1 MKKKTS
7 ILKKSLSL
15 GLAFL
20 MALST
25 GVSGVKVQGEETGI
39 KDKTVT
45 VALESVE
52 HLTVKLNDLEDRE
65 INVSPG
71 SEVKIDVEA
80 EDGYQIDEV
89 KAEDSEGYKAEV
101 TQKDSSY
108 YVRADRDLTIKV
120 TVSDLQVVK
129 PGSEDLDWETANV
142 DVDSVESGRGRT
154 APYDADEFNKL
165 IESICDFGNVSDI
178 MLMANVGEGITTLP
192 SIHDYGI
199 YTDFVRYYSD
209 GSYAVEHRYNEGRF
223 TTTDGEEVF
232 CCYPDFDNTVYKPGE
247 YASYDATRRF
257 DEETIK
263 TIGMM
268 LYYFDNE
275 VACSGLNEQQRYL
288 IRQCVIWSVAGPF
301 WGLNS
306 GLTIEA
312 GNGVYDSDGHLV
324 SDMVAT
330 ALTYGAEFAADEAN
344 REEFTCWGI
353 VFEDANTL
361 AGNGTTQLLS
371 QFFYE
376 RDESPKEGEVALQ
389 KVSSNPYLTDGNPCY
404 SLAGA
409 EYEVK
414 NSDGEVVGTLTTDEE
429 GNTQALKVNEGT
441 YYVKET
447 APSPGYGWDYTEY
460 AVEITSGQTA
470 TVTSKEPPLSDSLGI
485 SLIKIDRDSNGTVN
499 VKGLEGA
506 RFEVKYYALNP
517 DDYNSAADLDDI
529 DATRTWVLE
538 TKYDE
543 ETGGYVARL
552 DDDFKVSGE
561 DFYYNDDEAKCLPIG
576 VITVEEVA
584 APEGYTTEGA
594 VFSSD
599 SMTGPVEG
607 KYFSKILGD
616 GNEARLDGGNEYTV
630 SDKAIRGGIKVAKW
644 DNESNSQNPQGDAS
658 LESTTIEILNKNDY
672 DVMVNGETYGKDQP
686 VLTLTTDA
694 YGNAQTESDALP
706 YGLYEVK
713 ETGAPA
719 GYLNDGSSISQEVFI
734 GEDGV
739 IVDLN
744 NDTNAIKNNVI
755 RGGVKVAKWDNGLNT
770 QTSQGGATLE
780 GAEFAIISQ
789 NSNSVIVNGKTYK
802 KGETLATLRTDANGN
817 AQTSDTLLPYG
828 TYTLK
833 ETKAPTGYLNKGT
846 NITQTFT
853 IRENGVIVDLNK
865 DATAIKNQVI
875 RGGVQLGKWDNELNT
890 QNPQGDASLEGAEFA
905 IINENAHDVIVN
917 GKTYKK
923 GQVVATLKTDANGN
937 AQTASNLLPYGTY
950 TLKETKAPT
959 GYLNKGTNITQTFT
973 IRENGVIVDLNK
985 DATAIKNQ
993 VIRGGVQLGKWDN
1006 ELNTQNPQGDASLEG
1021 AEFAIINENA
1031 HDVIVN
1037 GKTYKKGQVVATLK
1051 TDANGNAQTA
1061 SNLLPYGTYTLKE
1074 TKAPTGYLNEG
1085 TNITQTFTVRENG
1098 VIVDLNKDATAI
1110 KNQVIRGG
1118 VQLGKW
1124 DNESNTQKAQGA
1136 ATLAGAEFEIT
1147 NQSSHDVIVNGKTY
1161 KKGQVVATLVTD
1173 ENGIAK
1179 SAKDLL
1185 PYGKYSYEETKEP
1198 KGYLPTG
1205 SGLTG
1210 TFEIKE
1216 NGVIVDLNKK
1226 DTAIKNNVIRG
1237 DITFTKSDAET
1248 SERMANIPFKIT
1260 SNTTGESHVIYT
1272 DENGYYSS
1280 ESKYVKHSENTN
1292 AETAKCGTWFGLDI
1306 NGDQVPVKDSVGAF
1320 PYDTYIIQEV
1330 RCEANEGKAL
1340 FKGTF
1345 TISMHAF
1352 TIDYG
1357 TITNADLAMQTT
1369 AKDAVSNMHTAYAR
1383 EEVTIV
1389 DTVFYTGLKKNQT
1402 YTIKGII
1409 MDKDTKEPLLDA
1421 DGNQITAETNF
1432 TTVTKNGLIDVTF
1445 VFDGSGMEG
1454 KDVVVFEECYDK
1466 DGNLIVDHKNIEDKG
1481 QTIYFEK
1488 NPEIKTSAKDSE
1500 TKDHISTAKENVSII
1515 DTVSYKNL
1523 TVGNKYTISGT
1534 LMDKATGK
1542 AMKDSDG
1549 NKITAETSF
1558 TAKTADGSVE
1568 VVFTFDASDYEGKT
1582 TVVFEDLYYNGK
1594 LYVSHADLTDE
1605 GQTIYFPEIHTRAK
1619 DKESQL
1625 QETYANPDEKVTI
1638 EDTVAYKNLI
1648 QGKEYTVKGVL
1659 MDKETGEKLLDAEG
1673 NEITSETTFTAE
1685 NEEGQVNVEFTFDAS
1700 TLAGK
1705 ATVVFEDLYYNKNF
1719 VATHADI
1726 TDEGQTV
1733 YFPEIKTT
1741 AKDAASDSHNALP
1754 SKETTI
1760 IDTVKYTNLLV
1771 GKTYTVKGTLMD
1783 KDTKEP
1789 LLDAEGNQI
1798 TGETSFTAQE
1808 TSGEVEISFTFDSS
1822 LLEGT
1827 TVVVFED
1834 AYENGHKVATHTE
1847 ITDEDQS
1854 VHFPEIKTTAK
1865 DADTQGPLSQAKEKV
1880 TIEDTVSYKNLVKGK
1895 EYTVKGTLMNK
1906 ETGEKLLDAKGNEIT
1921 AETSFKAEATEGEVI
1936 VSFTFDASTLA
1947 GQTTV
1952 VFENLYDNEKLVAT
1966 HSDLSDE
1973 GQTVYFPE
1981 IKTTAKDAA
1990 SDSQNALP
1998 SKETTIVDTVKYS
2011 NLVVGKTYTVK
2022 GVLMDKDTKEPL
2034 LDGLLNQITGE
2045 TTFTAEE
2052 ASGEVEVK
2060 FTFDSSALK
2069 GKTVVVFEDLYESD
2083 HKVATHSDITD
2094 KDQSVHFP
2102 KIKTTATDREDG
2114 DHTLTCGQVTVV
2126 DTIKYENLVPG
2137 YEYKVSGVLMDKSTG
2152 EKVLVGNKEVTAE
2165 TSFTPEKANG
2175 TVEVTFSFDAS
2186 SLGGKSLVVF
2196 EKIYDANGKEIGN
2209 HEDINDEDQT
2219 VTVSEKGK
2227 IVTNSPGGTKAGA
2240 STVKTGDVAK
2250 TIPYLVMMVL
2260 AIVAATVVVIRK
2272 RKMNADEK

>member
-1 MKKKTS
+1 MARSASEYVGQYQYISVLQSSVAS
-7 ILKKSLSL
+7 IDMIRYNADGSWSKAGEWREGVFGLSN
-15 GLAFL
+15 
-20 MALST
+20 
-25 GVSGVKVQGEETGI
+25 GE
-39 KDKTVT
+39 VT
-45 VALESVE
+45 YCA
-52 HLTVKLNDLEDRE
+52 DP
-65 INVSPG
+65 NVSFQ
-71 SEVKIDVEA
+71 S
-80 EDGYQIDEV
+80 
-89 KAEDSEGYKAEV
+89 GYKLCRNA
-101 TQKDSSY
+101 T
-108 YVRADRDLTIKV
+108 
-120 TVSDLQVVK
+120 
-129 PGSEDLDWETANV
+129 
-142 DVDSVESGRGRT
+142 
-154 APYDADEFNKL
+154 
-165 IESICDFGNVSDI
+165 
-178 MLMANVGEGITTLP
+178 
-192 SIHDYGI
+192 DY
-199 YTDFVRYYSD
+199 
-209 GSYAVEHRYNEGRF
+209 YNE
-223 TTTDGEEVF
+223 D
-232 CCYPDFDNTVYKPGE
+232 
-247 YASYDATRRF
+247 
-257 DEETIK
+257 TIK

-268 LYYFDNE
+268 LYYYDTWINCGGTSSVDN
-275 VACSGLNEQQRYL
+275 YL
-288 IRQCVIWSVAGPF
+288 IKQCIIWSVLCNVNG
-301 WGLNS
+301 WLS
-306 GLTIEA
+306 GITLEY
-312 GNGVYDSDGHLV
+312 GNNQADANGHYLSDHLG
-324 SDMVAT
+324 T
-330 ALTYGAEFAADEAN
+330 ALSSGAEWAADSSN
-344 REEFTCWGI
+344 RERFTCRGYI
-353 VFEDANTL
+353 YEG
-361 AGNGTTQLLS
+361 AGQDQSTWEY
-371 QFFYE
+371 FYDVPPE
-376 RDESPKEGEVALQ
+376 EGYVALQ

-429 GNTQALKVNEGT
+429 GNTEALKVNAGT
-441 YYVKET
+441 YYVQET
-447 APSPGYGWDYTEY
+447 TASPGYGRDKTEY
-460 AVEITSGQTA
+460 TVEVTSDETA
-470 TVTSKEPPLSDSLGI
+470 TVTSTEPPLTDPLGI
-485 SLIKIDRDSNGTVN
+485 SLTKIDRDSNGSAN

-543 ETGGYVARL
+543 EIGGCVARL

-561 DFYYNDDEAKCLPIG
+561 DFYYDDDEVKCLPLG

-672 DVMVNGETYGKDQP
+672 DVMVNGETYGKDQT

-706 YGLYEVK
+706 YGLYEVT

-734 GEDGV
+734 EVDGV
-739 IVDLN
+739 IIDLN

-802 KGETLATLRTDANGN
+802 KGETVATLRTDANGN

-865 DATAIKNQVI
+865 DATAIKNQII
-875 RGGVQLGKWDNELNT
+875 RGGVQLGKWDNELNA

-923 GQVVATLKTDANGN
+923 GQVVATLVTDA
-937 AQTASNLLPYGTY
+937 
-950 TLKETKAPT
+950 
-959 GYLNKGTNITQTFT
+959 
-973 IRENGVIVDLNK
+973 
-985 DATAIKNQ
+985 
-993 VIRGGVQLGKWDN
+993 
-1006 ELNTQNPQGDASLEG
+1006 
-1021 AEFAIINENA
+1021 
-1031 HDVIVN
+1031 
-1037 GKTYKKGQVVATLK
+1037 
-1051 TDANGNAQTA
+1051 
-1061 SNLLPYGTYTLKE
+1061 
-1074 TKAPTGYLNEG
+1074 
-1085 TNITQTFTVRENG
+1085 
-1098 VIVDLNKDATAI
+1098 
-1110 KNQVIRGG
+1110 
-1118 VQLGKW
+1118 
-1124 DNESNTQKAQGA
+1124 
-1136 ATLAGAEFEIT
+1136 
-1147 NQSSHDVIVNGKTY
+1147 
-1161 KKGQVVATLVTD
+1161 
-1173 ENGIAK
+1173 NGIAK

-1226 DTAIKNNVIRG
+1226 DTAIKNDVIRG

-1280 ESKYVKHSENTN
+1280 ESKYVKHSKNTN

-1320 PYDTYIIQEV
+1320 PYDTYTIQEV

-1409 MDKDTKEPLLDA
+1409 MDKDTNEPLLDV
-1421 DGNQITAETNF
+1421 DGNQITAETTF
-1432 TTVTKNGLIDVTF
+1432 KAPTKDGITDVIYTFNGT
-1445 VFDGSGMEG
+1445 GMEG

-1523 TVGNKYTISGT
+1523 TVGKKYTISGT

-1549 NKITAETSF
+1549 NKITAETCF
-1558 TAKTADGSVE
+1558 TAKTADGNVE

-1625 QETYANPDEKVTI
+1625 PETYANPDEKVTI

-1685 NEEGQVNVEFTFDAS
+1685 NVEGQVNVEFTFDAS
-1700 TLAGK
+1700 TLEGK
-1705 ATVVFEDLYYNKNF
+1705 ATVVFENLYYNKKL

-1783 KDTKEP
+1783 KDTKEL

-1834 AYENGHKVATHTE
+1834 TYENGHKVATHTE

-1880 TIEDTVSYKNLVKGK
+1880 TIEDTVSYENLVKGK
-1895 EYTVKGTLMNK
+1895 EYAVKGTLMNK

-1952 VFENLYDNEKLVAT
+1952 VFEDLYDNEKLVAT

-1973 GQTVYFPE
+1973 GQTVHFPE

-1990 SDSQNALP
+1990 SDSHNAQA
-1998 SKETTIVDTVKYS
+1998 SKETTIVDTVKYT
-2011 NLVVGKTYTVK
+2011 NLLVGKTYTVK

-2052 ASGEVEVK
+2052 ASGEVKVK

-2102 KIKTTATDREDG
+2102 EIKTTATDKEDG

-2196 EKIYDANGKEIGN
+2196 EKVYDANGKEIAN
-2209 HEDINDEDQT
+2209 HEDINAKDQT
-2219 VTVSEKGK
+2219 VKVSEKEK
-2227 IVTNSPGGTKAGA
+2227 SISNSSDETKKTEKMT
-2240 STVKTGDVAK
+2240 STVKTGDEGNAVLYIILLSVAL
-2250 TIPYLVMMVL
+2250 IIGFAM
-2260 AIVAATVVVIRK
+2260 IIR
-2272 RKMNADEK
+2272 RKMDIK

>member
-1 MKKKTS
+1 MKKRHS
-7 ILKKSLSL
+7 IFRRGISL
-15 GLAFL
+15 GLAMLLTLF
-20 MALST
+20 
-25 GVSGVKVQGEETGI
+25 SGISAITVNAEETETNTVKV
-39 KDKTVT
+39 
-45 VALESVE
+45 AAESVE
-52 HLTVKLNDLEDRE
+52 HATIKLNDSEDQE

-89 KAEDSEGYKAEV
+89 QAEDSEGYKAEV
-101 TQKDSSY
+101 TQNEGSY
-108 YVRADRDLTIKV
+108 YVVADTDLTVKATISEVQDEKP
-120 TVSDLQVVK
+120 SDEDSNK
-129 PGSEDLDWETANV
+129 SEGTEEVNTELNTPSYDIEELYAILDSIEGMGLADNGISVASDDDENNVLARSASDVGQYVYTA
-142 DVDSVESGRGRT
+142 
-154 APYDADEFNKL
+154 ALKK
-165 IESICDFGNVSDI
+165 
-178 MLMANVGEGITTLP
+178 NVG
-192 SIHDYGI
+192 SIDMIRYG
-199 YTDFVRYYSD
+199 SD
-209 GSYAVEHRYNEGRF
+209 GSWTKEGDWNEGVLGVPGGNSLFCANPNISFVSGYKLCRNA
-223 TTTDGEEVF
+223 TD
-232 CCYPDFDNTVYKPGE
+232 YYTADTV
-247 YASYDATRRF
+247 
-257 DEETIK
+257 K
-263 TIGMM
+263 TICMM
-268 LYYFDNE
+268 LYYYETWGRCGGTTSEND
-275 VACSGLNEQQRYL
+275 YL
-288 IRQCVIWSVAGPF
+288 IEQCLVWSV
-301 WGLNS
+301 LCKV
-306 GLTIEA
+306 
-312 GNGVYDSDGHLV
+312 NGWLPGI
-324 SDMVAT
+324 T
-330 ALTYGAEFAADEAN
+330 LTYGNGILDGNGDYLSGHLASAMIWGAQWAADPQA
-344 REEFTCWGI
+344 RACFTSRGYI
-353 VFEDANTL
+353 YEG
-361 AGNGTTQLLS
+361 AGQPLS
-371 QFFYE
+371 SWEYSYNPQGYM
-376 RDESPKEGEVALQ
+376 KLQ
-389 KVSSNPYLTDGNPCY
+389 KVSSNTSITNNNPCY

-409 EYEVK
+409 VYEVK
-414 NSDGEVVGTLTTDEE
+414 NSNGEVVGKLTTDAS
-429 GNTQALKVNEGT
+429 GNSNTLSLNAGT
-441 YYVKET
+441 YYVQET
-447 APSPGYGWDYTEY
+447 SASPGYGKDTTKYT
-460 AVEITSGQTA
+460 VNVTSGQTA
-470 TVTSKEPPLSDSLGI
+470 TVTSKEPPLNDPAGI
-485 SLIKIDRDSNGTVN
+485 EIIKNDQDSNGTAN
-499 VKGLEGA
+499 VKSLEGA
-506 RFEVKYYALNP
+506 QFEIKYYAVNP
-517 DDYNSAADLDDI
+517 DNYNSANDLANVQATKTWVIETKARNVNGKVRYQSLLDD
-529 DATRTWVLE
+529 A
-538 TKYDE
+538 Y
-543 ETGGYVARL
+543 
-552 DDDFKVSGE
+552 KVSG
-561 DFYYNDDEAKCLPIG
+561 DDLYYDASGSPVLPLGI
-576 VITVEEVA
+576 ITIEEIT
-584 APEGYTTEGA
+584 APEGYKLQGAIYKTDEMTE
-594 VFSSD
+594 
-599 SMTGPVEG
+599 MVEG
-607 KYFSKILGD
+607 LYFGKIQKKRDAAYLTY
-616 GNEARLDGGNEYTV
+616 GNTYTV
-630 SDKAIRGGIKVAKW
+630 SDKSIRGGVKVAKW
-644 DNESNSQNPQGDAS
+644 DNESNAQSPQGNAT
-658 LESTTIEILNKNDY
+658 LESTTIEIINKNDY
-672 DVMVNGETYGKDQP
+672 DVVVNGQAYSKGQT
-686 VLTLTTDA
+686 VLSLKTDA
-694 YGNAQTESDALP
+694 NGNAQTASDALP

-713 ETGAPA
+713 ETNAPA

-734 GEDGV
+734 EVDGV
-739 IVDLN
+739 IIDLN

-755 RGGVKVAKWDNGLNT
+755 RGGVQLGKWDNESKT
-770 QTSQGGATLE
+770 QKAQGSATLE
-780 GAEFAIISQ
+780 GAEFEI
-789 NSNSVIVNGKTYK
+789 
-802 KGETLATLRTDANGN
+802 
-817 AQTSDTLLPYG
+817 
-828 TYTLK
+828 
-833 ETKAPTGYLNKGT
+833 T
-846 NITQTFT
+846 N
-853 IRENGVIVDLNK
+853 E
-865 DATAIKNQVI
+865 
-875 RGGVQLGKWDNELNT
+875 
-890 QNPQGDASLEGAEFA
+890 S
-905 IINENAHDVIVN
+905 AHDVIVN

-923 GQVVATLKTDANGN
+923 GEVVAK
-937 AQTASNLLPYGTY
+937 
-950 TLKETKAPT
+950 
-959 GYLNKGTNITQTFT
+959 
-973 IRENGVIVDLNK
+973 
-985 DATAIKNQ
+985 
-993 VIRGGVQLGKWDN
+993 
-1006 ELNTQNPQGDASLEG
+1006 
-1021 AEFAIINENA
+1021 
-1031 HDVIVN
+1031 
-1037 GKTYKKGQVVATLK
+1037 
-1051 TDANGNAQTA
+1051 
-1061 SNLLPYGTYTLKE
+1061 
-1074 TKAPTGYLNEG
+1074 
-1085 TNITQTFTVRENG
+1085 
-1098 VIVDLNKDATAI
+1098 
-1110 KNQVIRGG
+1110 
-1118 VQLGKW
+1118 
-1124 DNESNTQKAQGA
+1124 
-1136 ATLAGAEFEIT
+1136 
-1147 NQSSHDVIVNGKTY
+1147 
-1161 KKGQVVATLVTD
+1161 LVTN
-1173 ENGIAK
+1173 EEGIAK
-1179 SAKDLL
+1179 SAADLL
-1185 PYGKYSYEETKEP
+1185 PYGKYSYEETKAP
-1198 KGYLPTG
+1198 TGYLATG

-1216 NGVIVDLNKK
+1216 DGVIVDLNKK

-1237 DITFTKSDAET
+1237 DITFTKSDSET

-1320 PYDTYIIQEV
+1320 PYDTYTIQEV

-1357 TITNADLAMQTT
+1357 TITNSDVSLQTT
-1369 AKDAVSNMHTAYAR
+1369 AKNAATNTHKAFASED
-1383 EEVTIV
+1383 VTIV

-1409 MDKDTKEPLLDA
+1409 MDKDTNEPLLDV
-1421 DGNQITAETNF
+1421 DGNQITAETTF
-1432 TTVTKNGLIDVTF
+1432 KAPTKDGITDVIYTFNGT
-1445 VFDGSGMEG
+1445 GMEG

-1466 DGNLIVDHKNIEDKG
+1466 EGTLIVDHKNIEDKG

-1523 TVGNKYTISGT
+1523 TVGKKYTISGT

-1558 TAKTADGSVE
+1558 KAKETDGSVE
-1568 VVFTFDASDYEGKT
+1568 VVFTFDASDCAGKT
-1582 TVVFEDLYYNGK
+1582 TVVFEDLYQNGK

-1605 GQTIYFPEIHTRAK
+1605 DQTIYFPGIKTTAK
-1619 DKESQL
+1619 DKDSQL
-1625 QETYANPDEKVTI
+1625 PETYANPDEKVTI

-1648 QGKEYTVKGVL
+1648 QGKEYTVKGTL

-1685 NEEGQVNVEFTFDAS
+1685 NVEGQVNVEFTFDAS

-1705 ATVVFEDLYYNKNF
+1705 TTVVFEDLYYNKNL
-1719 VATHADI
+1719 VVTHADI
-1726 TDEGQTV
+1726 NDEGQTV

-1741 AKDAASDSHNALP
+1741 AKDAASDSQNALP

-1771 GKTYTVKGTLMD
+1771 GKTYVVKGTLMD

-1798 TGETSFTAQE
+1798 TGETIFIAPE
-1808 TSGEVEISFTFDSS
+1808 TSGEVEIKFTFDSS
-1822 LLEGT
+1822 ALKGK

-1834 AYENGHKVATHTE
+1834 VYESEHKVATHAD

-1865 DADTQGPLSQAKEKV
+1865 DAETQGPLSQAKEKV
-1880 TIEDTVSYKNLVKGK
+1880 TIEDTVSYENLVKGK

-1906 ETGEKLLDAKGNEIT
+1906 ETREKLLDAKGNEIT
-1921 AETSFKAEATEGEVI
+1921 AETRFKAEATEGEVI
-1936 VSFTFDASTLA
+1936 VSFSFDASTLA

-1952 VFENLYDNEKLVAT
+1952 VFEDLYDNEKLVAT

-1990 SDSQNALP
+1990 SNSQNALP
-1998 SKETTIVDTVKYS
+1998 SKETIIVDTVKYS

-2045 TTFTAEE
+2045 TTFTAEK

-2094 KDQSVHFP
+2094 KNQSVHFP

-2186 SLGGKSLVVF
+2186 SLGGKRLVVF

-2272 RKMNADEK
+2272 KKDECR

>member
-65 INVSPG
+65 INIFPG
-71 SEVKIDVEA
+71 CEVKIDVEA

-165 IESICDFGNVSDI
+165 IEGICDFGNVSDI

-199 YTDFVRYYSD
+199 YTDFVRYYPD

-232 CCYPDFDNTVYKPGE
+232 CCYPDFDNTAYKPGE

-460 AVEITSGQTA
+460 SVEVTSGQTA
-470 TVTSKEPPLSDSLGI
+470 TVTSKEPPLFDSLGI

-561 DFYYNDDEAKCLPIG
+561 EFYYDDNEVKCLPIG

-616 GNEARLDGGNEYTV
+616 GNEAKLEGGNEYTV

-644 DNESNSQNPQGDAS
+644 DNESNSQTPQGDAS

-672 DVMVNGETYGKDQP
+672 DVMVNGETYGKDQT

-694 YGNAQTESDALP
+694 YGNAQTASDALP

-719 GYLNDGSSISQEVFI
+719 GYLNNGSSISQEVFI

-770 QTSQGGATLE
+770 QTSQGGASLE

-875 RGGVQLGKWDNELNT
+875 RGGVQLGKWDKEFNA
-890 QNPQGDASLEGAEFA
+890 QNPQGNATLEGAEFA
-905 IINENAHDVIVN
+905 IISQNSNSVIVN

-923 GQVVATLKTDANGN
+923 GETVATLKTDANGN

-959 GYLNKGTNITQTFT
+959 GYLNKGTNITQT
-973 IRENGVIVDLNK
+973 
-985 DATAIKNQ
+985 
-993 VIRGGVQLGKWDN
+993 
-1006 ELNTQNPQGDASLEG
+1006 
-1021 AEFAIINENA
+1021 
-1031 HDVIVN
+1031 
-1037 GKTYKKGQVVATLK
+1037 Y
-1051 TDANGNAQTA
+1051 
-1061 SNLLPYGTYTLKE
+1061 
-1074 TKAPTGYLNEG
+1074 
-1085 TNITQTFTVRENG
+1085 TVRENG
-1098 VIVDLNKDATAI
+1098 VLVDLNKDATAI

-1136 ATLAGAEFEIT
+1136 AILAGAEFEIT
-1147 NQSSHDVIVNGKTY
+1147 NQSSHDVIMNGKTY

-1179 SAKDLL
+1179 SVKDLL

-1280 ESKYVKHSENTN
+1280 ESKYVKHSKNTN

-1306 NGDQVPVKDSVGAF
+1306 NGDQVLVKDSVGAF

-1340 FKGTF
+1340 FKGIF

-1383 EEVTIV
+1383 EEVIIV

-1523 TVGNKYTISGT
+1523 TVGKKYTISGT

-1705 ATVVFEDLYYNKNF
+1705 ATVVFEDLYYNKNL

-1741 AKDAASDSHNALP
+1741 AKDAASDSHNAFP

-1822 LLEGT
+1822 LSEGT

-1936 VSFTFDASTLA
+1936 VTFTFDASTLA

-2052 ASGEVEVK
+2052 VSGEVEVK

-2083 HKVATHSDITD
+2083 HKVATHSNITD

-2102 KIKTTATDREDG
+2102 EIKTTATDKEDG
-2114 DHTLTCGQVTVV
+2114 DHTLTCGQVTII

-2137 YEYKVSGVLMDKSTG
+2137 YEYKISGVLMDKSSG

-2165 TSFTPEKANG
+2165 TSFIPEKANG
-2175 TVEVTFSFDAS
+2175 TVEVSFSFDAS
-2186 SLGGKSLVVF
+2186 NLGGRSLVVF
-2196 EKIYDANGKEIGN
+2196 EKIYDANGKEIAN
-2209 HEDINDEDQT
+2209 HEDINDQDQT
-2219 VTVSEKGK
+2219 VTVSEKE
-2227 IVTNSPGGTKAGA
+2227 NSVSNSSDETKKTEKRV
-2240 STVKTGDVAK
+2240 STVKTGDEGNAILYIILLSVAL
-2250 TIPYLVMMVL
+2250 IIGF
-2260 AIVAATVVVIRK
+2260 AVIIR
-2272 RKMNADEK
+2272 RKMDIK

>member
-1 MKKKTS
+1 M
-7 ILKKSLSL
+7 
-15 GLAFL
+15 
-20 MALST
+20 
-25 GVSGVKVQGEETGI
+25 
-39 KDKTVT
+39 
-45 VALESVE
+45 
-52 HLTVKLNDLEDRE
+52 
-65 INVSPG
+65 
-71 SEVKIDVEA
+71 
-80 EDGYQIDEV
+80 
-89 KAEDSEGYKAEV
+89 
-101 TQKDSSY
+101 
-108 YVRADRDLTIKV
+108 
-120 TVSDLQVVK
+120 
-129 PGSEDLDWETANV
+129 
-142 DVDSVESGRGRT
+142 
-154 APYDADEFNKL
+154 
-165 IESICDFGNVSDI
+165 
-178 MLMANVGEGITTLP
+178 
-192 SIHDYGI
+192 
-199 YTDFVRYYSD
+199 
-209 GSYAVEHRYNEGRF
+209 
-223 TTTDGEEVF
+223 
-232 CCYPDFDNTVYKPGE
+232 
-247 YASYDATRRF
+247 
-257 DEETIK
+257 
-263 TIGMM
+263 
-268 LYYFDNE
+268 
-275 VACSGLNEQQRYL
+275 
-288 IRQCVIWSVAGPF
+288 
-301 WGLNS
+301 
-306 GLTIEA
+306 
-312 GNGVYDSDGHLV
+312 
-324 SDMVAT
+324 
-330 ALTYGAEFAADEAN
+330 
-344 REEFTCWGI
+344 
-353 VFEDANTL
+353 
-361 AGNGTTQLLS
+361 
-371 QFFYE
+371 
-376 RDESPKEGEVALQ
+376 
-389 KVSSNPYLTDGNPCY
+389 
-404 SLAGA
+404 
-409 EYEVK
+409 
-414 NSDGEVVGTLTTDEE
+414 
-429 GNTQALKVNEGT
+429 
-441 YYVKET
+441 
-447 APSPGYGWDYTEY
+447 
-460 AVEITSGQTA
+460 
-470 TVTSKEPPLSDSLGI
+470 
-485 SLIKIDRDSNGTVN
+485 
-499 VKGLEGA
+499 
-506 RFEVKYYALNP
+506 
-517 DDYNSAADLDDI
+517 
-529 DATRTWVLE
+529 
-538 TKYDE
+538 
-543 ETGGYVARL
+543 
-552 DDDFKVSGE
+552 
-561 DFYYNDDEAKCLPIG
+561 
-576 VITVEEVA
+576 
-584 APEGYTTEGA
+584 
-594 VFSSD
+594 
-599 SMTGPVEG
+599 
-607 KYFSKILGD
+607 
-616 GNEARLDGGNEYTV
+616 
-630 SDKAIRGGIKVAKW
+630 
-644 DNESNSQNPQGDAS
+644 
-658 LESTTIEILNKNDY
+658 
-672 DVMVNGETYGKDQP
+672 
-686 VLTLTTDA
+686 
-694 YGNAQTESDALP
+694 
-706 YGLYEVK
+706 
-713 ETGAPA
+713 
-719 GYLNDGSSISQEVFI
+719 
-734 GEDGV
+734 
-739 IVDLN
+739 
-744 NDTNAIKNNVI
+744 
-755 RGGVKVAKWDNGLNT
+755 
-770 QTSQGGATLE
+770 
-780 GAEFAIISQ
+780 
-789 NSNSVIVNGKTYK
+789 
-802 KGETLATLRTDANGN
+802 
-817 AQTSDTLLPYG
+817 
-828 TYTLK
+828 
-833 ETKAPTGYLNKGT
+833 NKGT

-973 IRENGVIVDLNK
+973 I
-985 DATAIKNQ
+985 
-993 VIRGGVQLGKWDN
+993 
-1006 ELNTQNPQGDASLEG
+1006 
-1021 AEFAIINENA
+1021 
-1031 HDVIVN
+1031 
-1037 GKTYKKGQVVATLK
+1037 
-1051 TDANGNAQTA
+1051 
-1061 SNLLPYGTYTLKE
+1061 
-1074 TKAPTGYLNEG
+1074 
-1085 TNITQTFTVRENG
+1085 RENG

-1320 PYDTYIIQEV
+1320 PYDTYTIQEV

-1357 TITNADLAMQTT
+1357 TITNSDVSLQTT
-1369 AKDAVSNMHTAYAR
+1369 AKNAATNTHKAFASED
-1383 EEVTIV
+1383 VTIV

-1409 MDKDTKEPLLDA
+1409 MDKDTNEPLLDV
-1421 DGNQITAETNF
+1421 DGNQITAETTF
-1432 TTVTKNGLIDVTF
+1432 KAPTKDGITDVIYTFNGT
-1445 VFDGSGMEG
+1445 GMEG

-1466 DGNLIVDHKNIEDKG
+1466 EGTLIVDHKNIEDKG

-1659 MDKETGEKLLDAEG
+1659 MDKETDEKLLDAEG

-1952 VFENLYDNEKLVAT
+1952 VFEDLYDNERLVAT

-1973 GQTVYFPE
+1973 GQTVHFPE

-1990 SDSQNALP
+1990 SNSQNALP

-2052 ASGEVEVK
+2052 VSGEVEVK

-2083 HKVATHSDITD
+2083 HKVATHSNITD

-2102 KIKTTATDREDG
+2102 EIKTTAKDAASDSHNALPSKETTIIDTVKYTNLLVGKTYTVKGTLMDKDTKEPLLDAEGNQITGETSFTAQETSGEVEISFTFDSSLLEGTTVVVFEDAYENGHKVATHTEITDEDQSVHFPEIKTTAKDADTQGPLSQAKEKVTIEDTVSYKNLVKGKEYTVKGTLMNKETGEKLLDAKGNEITAETSFKAEATEGEVIVSFTFDASTLAGQTTVVFEDLYDNERLVATHSDLSDEGQTVHFPEIKTTAKDAASNSQNALPSKETTIVDTVKYSNLVVGKTYTVKGVLMDKDTKEPLLDGLLNQITGETTFTAEEVSGEVEVKFTFDSSALKGKTVVVFEDLYESDHKVATHSNITDKDQSVHFPEIKTTATDKEDG
-2114 DHTLTCGQVTVV
+2114 DHTLTCGQVTII

-2137 YEYKVSGVLMDKSTG
+2137 YEYKVSGVLMDKSSG

-2175 TVEVTFSFDAS
+2175 TVEVSFSFDAS
-2186 SLGGKSLVVF
+2186 NLGGRSLVVF
-2196 EKIYDANGKEIGN
+2196 EKVYDANGKEIAN